1 MIRAIFFDIDGTMV
15 SYKNK
20 IMSQQLRDDLFAL
33 QRAGIRIFV
42 CSGRAPQDLESTG
55 MLRDVVFDGYITLN
69 GQCCFN
75 AQGVYRDN
83 PLPLEDLRN
92 AKDVLDAHPELA
104 ALVEE
109 NGVSYLTCHNRRVD
123 EVFEFLHTKQYPVLS
138 AQRMLEG
145 KVYQFIPLVNQ
156 EEEHLF
162 VSVMPGCSYS
172 RWHPLGI
179 DVMSK
184 GEGKADGIRAT
195 MAHYGLSPEETMAFG
210 DGEND
215 LTMMALVGTSVAM
228 GGADQR
234 VKALADY
241 VTATVEEE
249 GISKALRHFGILP
262 AESV

>member
-15 SYKNK
+15 SYRNK
-20 IMSQQLRDDLFAL
+20 IMSLKLREDLMAL

-55 MLRDVVFDGYITLN
+55 MLRDVVFDGYITVN

-75 AQGVYRDN
+75 AQGIYRDS
-83 PLPLEDLRN
+83 PAPRADLQAAIEVLE
-92 AKDVLDAHPELA
+92 AHPELA

-109 NGVSYLTCHNRRVD
+109 NGISYLTCHNQRVD
-123 EVFEFLHTKQYPVLS
+123 EVFEFLHTKQYPVMS
-138 AQRMLEG
+138 PQRMLEH

-162 VSVMPGCSYS
+162 VSVMPGCSYT

-179 DVMSK
+179 DVMAK

-195 MAHYGLSPEETMAFG
+195 MEHYGLKPEETMAFG

-215 LTMMALVGTSVAM
+215 LTMMALVGTAVAM
-228 GGADQR
+228 GGADER
-234 VKALADY
+234 VKELADY
-241 VTATVEEE
+241 VTATVEDE
-249 GISKALRHFGILP
+249 GISQALRHFGILP
-262 AESV
+262 QESV

>member
-92 AKDVLDAHPELA
+92 AKDVLEAHPELA

-210 DGEND
+210 DNTNDIGLMRAAYYSYAVEN
-215 LTMMALVGTSVAM
+215 A
-228 GGADQR
+228 R
-234 VKALADY
+234 PEVKAAARFSCPSWAEKG
-241 VTATVEEE
+241 VW
-249 GISKALRHFGILP
+249 KAIRERVLP
-262 AESV
+262 ADER

>member
-33 QRAGIRIFV
+33 QRAGVRIFV
-42 CSGRAPQDLESTG
+42 CSGRARQDLESTG
-55 MLRDVVFDGYITLN
+55 MLRDVVFDGYITVN
-69 GQCCFN
+69 GQCCYN
-75 AQGVYRDN
+75 AQGIYRDN
-83 PLPLEDLRN
+83 PLPQEDLN
-92 AKDVLDAHPELA
+92 AAIQVLEAHPELA

-123 EVFEFLHTKQYPVLS
+123 EVFEFLHTQLYPVLP
-138 AQRMLEG
+138 AQRMLEH

-162 VSVMPGCSYS
+162 TSVMPSCTHA

-179 DVMSK
+179 DVMPK

-195 MAHYGLSPEETMAFG
+195 MAHYGLSPQETMAFG

-234 VKALADY
+234 VKDLADH
-241 VTATVEEE
+241 VTDTVEEE
-249 GISKALRHFGILP
+249 GISKALRHFKLLP
-262 AESV
+262 PERI

>member
-15 SYKNK
+15 SYRNK
-20 IMSQQLRDDLFAL
+20 IMSQQLRDDLMAL
-33 QRAGIRIFV
+33 QQAGIRIFV

-55 MLRDVVFDGYITLN
+55 MLRDVVFDGYITVN

-75 AQGVYRDN
+75 AQGVYRDS
-83 PLPLEDLRN
+83 PVPRSDLQAAMEVLE
-92 AKDVLDAHPELA
+92 AHPELA

-109 NGVSYLTCHNRRVD
+109 NGVSYLTCHNHRVD
-123 EVFEFLHTKQYPVLS
+123 EVFEFLHTKQYPVMS
-138 AQRMLEG
+138 PQRMLEH

-156 EEEHLF
+156 AEEHLF
-162 VSVMPGCSYS
+162 VSVMPGCSYT

-179 DVMSK
+179 DVMAK

-195 MAHYGLSPEETMAFG
+195 MEHYGLKVEETMAFG

-215 LTMMALVGTSVAM
+215 LTMMALVGTAVAM
-228 GGADQR
+228 GDADQR
-234 VKALADY
+234 VKALAHH

-249 GISKALRHFGILP
+249 GISQALRHFGLLP
-262 AESV
+262 QESV

>member
-1 MIRAIFFDIDGTMV
+1 
-15 SYKNK
+15 
-20 IMSQQLRDDLFAL
+20 
-33 QRAGIRIFV
+33 
-42 CSGRAPQDLESTG
+42 
-55 MLRDVVFDGYITLN
+55 
-69 GQCCFN
+69 
-75 AQGVYRDN
+75 
-83 PLPLEDLRN
+83 
-92 AKDVLDAHPELA
+92 
-104 ALVEE
+104 
-109 NGVSYLTCHNRRVD
+109 
-123 EVFEFLHTKQYPVLS
+123 
-138 AQRMLEG
+138 
-145 KVYQFIPLVNQ
+145 
-156 EEEHLF
+156 
-162 VSVMPGCSYS
+162 MPGCSYS

-234 VKALADY
+234 VKELADY

-249 GISKALRHFGILP
+249 GISKALRHFSLLP

>member
-20 IMSQQLRDDLFAL
+20 FMSQQLRDDLFAL
-33 QRAGIRIFV
+33 QRAGILIFV
-42 CSGRAPQDLESTG
+42 CSGRAPQDLKSTG

-69 GQCCFN
+69 GQCCYN

-83 PLPLEDLRN
+83 PLPLEDLKS
-92 AKDVLDAHPELA
+92 AKDVLEANPELA

-109 NGVSYLTCHNRRVD
+109 NGVTYLTCHNQRVD
-123 EVFEFLHTKQYPVLS
+123 EVFEFLHTQKYPVMSL
-138 AQRMLEG
+138 QRMMEH
-145 KVYQFIPLVNQ
+145 KVYQLVPLVNQ

-162 VSVMPGCSYS
+162 VSVMPGCSYT

-179 DVMSK
+179 DVTAK

-195 MAHYGLSPEETMAFG
+195 MAHYGLKPEETMAFG

-234 VKALADY
+234 VKELADY
-241 VTATVEEE
+241 VTDTVEEE
-249 GISKALRHFGILP
+249 GISQALRHFGLLP
-262 AESV
+262 KESV

>member
-92 AKDVLDAHPELA
+92 AKDVLEAHPELA

-138 AQRMLEG
+138 AQRMIGDEGTQATVARQVLLAVHVDPCVQKVQTGLE
-145 KVYQFIPLVNQ
+145 KVHPNLVARLAQENVQFVLMDNAFQVRHHETGNV
-156 EEEHLF
+156 LRL
-162 VSVMPGCSYS
+162 PGCLFAQY
-172 RWHPLGI
+172 
-179 DVMSK
+179 
-184 GEGKADGIRAT
+184 
-195 MAHYGLSPEETMAFG
+195 
-210 DGEND
+210 
-215 LTMMALVGTSVAM
+215 LVHV
-228 GGADQR
+228 DQ
-234 VKALADY
+234 
-241 VTATVEEE
+241 E
-249 GISKALRHFGILP
+249 
-262 AESV
+262 